1 MGNIA
6 QRDFSRSWPVGLH
19 AAASGSAGR
28 LDWGAASDAG
38 RSRTHNED
46 CWKEQA
52 ELGVFVLAD
61 GMGGYNAGEVASSI
75 AVDAVVDF
83 LAAASQQARLRDP
96 SAGLIQ
102 AILRANEAILAAAAR
117 RPECLGMG
125 TTVAAVAF
133 VRDSAWF
140 AHVGDSRVYLQ
151 RAGALV
157 RLTRD
162 HSVGQA
168 MADAGLAGDAAKT
181 MAMGGVLTRA
191 LGVGVS
197 VDPDVGHVGVA
208 DGDRLLLCSDGLTDL
223 VAEES
228 IRGLLGRREPADL
241 VARLLIEAAL
251 DAGGLDNVTALVI
264 DIGDTVPGR

>member
-1 MGNIA
+1 
-6 QRDFSRSWPVGLH
+6 
-19 AAASGSAGR
+19 
-28 LDWGAASDAG
+28 
-38 RSRTHNED
+38 
-46 CWKEQA
+46 
-52 ELGVFVLAD
+52 
-61 GMGGYNAGEVASSI
+61 VASSI
-75 AVDAVVDF
+75 AVDAVVDC
-83 LAAASQQARLRDP
+83 LATAAQRADRHDPSVDLHDP
-96 SAGLIQ
+96 SADLIQ
-102 AILRANEAILAAAAR
+102 AVQRANEAILAAAAR

-125 TTVAAVAF
+125 TTVAVLTIA
-133 VRDSAWF
+133 RDCAWF
-140 AHVGDSRVYLQ
+140 AHVGDSRIYLQ
-151 RAGALV
+151 RAGELV

-197 VDPDVGHVGVA
+197 VDTDVGHVGIA

-228 IRGLLGRREPADL
+228 IRGLLGRREPASTSAHRL
-241 VARLLIEAAL
+241 VEAAL